1 MSRSVDP
8 TADPVR
14 YEAER
19 RRQGK
24 SYDRSRN
31 AAWYHGVA
39 PVRRGFH
46 LTSIRTILIV
56 LNLAALP
63 VLLMT
68 SALYISMVPDSF
80 SIGVLFSIL
89 YLLVGTLVFRVSP
102 IWPSAGPIWYI
113 ISLLW
118 GGSVSLLFVLLSAD
132 SISSLMDKLGLE
144 AVSASFGGAYPEEIA
159 KTFGV
164 LLILFAFHQLNR
176 PWHGFVTG
184 AMVGL
189 GFEVSENILYGGMGG
204 LIDPNSDFDGVLQMW
219 LLRSVFGP
227 GLHVFL
233 TAIAGYA
240 VGYALYTY
248 GISVK
253 QRVGVALAGLGWSF
267 ILHFVWNLGAGE
279 TYLMMASMGLAACGL
294 YGTAIYLWFM
304 GSKRAKEDPG
314 VIYMHQ
320 PVMDVARL
328 PLSFSVMDS
337 SHFDQPVEDG
347 VTLDAS
353 GLDCSWGKSGQGAVG
368 GAQGV
373 SGAQP
378 MPGPEPTPALQPITP
393 RTGDT
398 H

>member
-24 SYDRSRN
+24 SYDRSVN
-31 AAWYHGVA
+31 AAWYQGVA
-39 PVRRGFH
+39 PVRRRFH
-46 LTSIRTILIV
+46 LTAIRTILIV
-56 LNLAALP
+56 LSLVALP
-63 VLLMT
+63 VLLAT
-68 SALYISMVPDSF
+68 SALYISMVPDSLG
-80 SIGVLFSIL
+80 IGVLFSIL
-89 YLLVGTLVFRVSP
+89 YLLVGTLIFRISP
-102 IWPSAGPIWYI
+102 MWPNAGPIWYI

-118 GGSVSLLFVLLSAD
+118 GGSVSLLFVLLSAG

-164 LLILFAFHQLNR
+164 LLILFAFNQLNR

-204 LIDPNSDFDGVLQMW
+204 LIDPNSDFDGVLQIW
-219 LLRSVFGP
+219 VLRSLLGP

-248 GISVK
+248 GISTK
-253 QRVGVALAGLGWSF
+253 QRVGVALAGLGWAF
-267 ILHFVWNLGAGE
+267 ILHFVWNLGVGDAF
-279 TYLMMASMGLAACGL
+279 LMIASMGLSACGL
-294 YGTAIYLWFM
+294 YGTAIYLWILGM
-304 GSKRAKEDPG
+304 KGAKEDPG

-320 PVMDVARL
+320 PVIDVARL

-337 SHFDQPVEDG
+337 SHFDQPVEDS
-347 VTLDAS
+347 VTIDAS
-353 GLDCSWGKSGQGAVG
+353 GLGCSWGKQVQGDEST
-368 GAQGV
+368 QGV
-373 SGAQP
+373 PGIQP
-378 MPGPEPTPALQPITP
+378 MSESAPTPTLHLTTP
-393 RTGDT
+393 RTSNT